1 MDAHHPDQGGQYY
14 RDFGMG
20 RSRATLPI
28 QLAGNIKRPGLIEK
42 AFGITLRELLYPIF
56 TLPAV
61 FFADFW
67 WAPYCKS
74 LKK

>member
-1 MDAHHPDQGGQYY
+1 VKGVADVLHGTLAPNGDIY
-14 RDFGMG
+14 RVF
-20 RSRATLPI
+20 
-28 QLAGNIKRPGLIEK
+28 GNIWSPAAVAATFQKYYADGS
-42 AFGITLRELLYPIF
+42 LRLDHYYPIF